1 MICGSLAAEKA
12 NVAAHKS
19 NPNGI
24 CIFAIELNRSGSEM
38 RDALRGDYI
47 LKEFYEEVHDDKPP
61 VVFHCA
67 KLICQPYHRG
77 SVIRYVREQW
87 TSKQKRTWPRQYL
100 RVPRK
105 KQIQQTSSSNGNDGS
120 EGIPAC
126 EQGESDMKELLHRHI
141 IVSAEFKPHV
151 DRVLGNLPRKL
162 NLHPRTSPPA
172 WVPVNLLG
180 TQWIHFGET
189 VSGFDRELAHVW

>member
-1 MICGSLAAEKA
+1 MWELRNVICGSLAAEKA

-105 KQIQQTSSSNGNDGS
+105 KQIQQTSSSNGNDPVIVDISDLLAATMKGT
-120 EGIPAC
+120 ARWATV
-126 EQGESDMKELLHRHI
+126 EQN
-141 IVSAEFKPHV
+141 AE
-151 DRVLGNLPRKL
+151 RK
-162 NLHPRTSPPA
+162 RSRFA
-172 WVPVNLLG
+172 
-180 TQWIHFGET
+180 Q
-189 VSGFDRELAHVW
+189 